1 MLQNGS
7 IYKKIIQC
15 KGQQLSKRQQSTR
28 VGNISGQNDK
38 QRSKS
43 GQDAGSITTKLRFK
57 GEYEGRYCA
66 CYFVLSIL
74 SLLSRKSWIAYRSG
88 SLGLH
93 PVGIMKLVVLAR
105 DCLACKD
112 LLHLHCGSKGWR
124 LRCTDW
130 ASATWSG
137 DASCVLQTQE
147 VLALPCRSTS
157 TGYKHSNSTTSH
169 AGANTMCIFT

>member
-1 MLQNGS
+1 M
-7 IYKKIIQC
+7 
-15 KGQQLSKRQQSTR
+15 SKRQQSTR

-66 CYFVLSIL
+66 YYFVLSIL
-74 SLLSRKSWIAYRSG
+74 SLLSHKSWIVYRSG

-93 PVGIMKLVVLAR
+93 PVGIMKLVLAR

-112 LLHLHCGSKGWR
+112 LLHLHCSSKGWC
-124 LRCTDW
+124 LRCTD
-130 ASATWSG
+130 
-137 DASCVLQTQE
+137 
-147 VLALPCRSTS
+147 
-157 TGYKHSNSTTSH
+157 
-169 AGANTMCIFT
+169 

>member
-1 MLQNGS
+1 MAAFTKRSSNVKGNRCQRGNKVQGWETFLARMTSRGQRVVKMLVA
-7 IYKKIIQC
+7 
-15 KGQQLSKRQQSTR
+15 LLQSWDLR
-28 VGNISGQNDK
+28 VS
-38 QRSKS
+38 
-43 GQDAGSITTKLRFK
+43 TK
-57 GEYEGRYCA
+57 EDT
-66 CYFVLSIL
+66 VLVILCWASL

-112 LLHLHCGSKGWR
+112 LLHLHCSSKGWR

-137 DASCVLQTQE
+137 DVSCVLQTQE